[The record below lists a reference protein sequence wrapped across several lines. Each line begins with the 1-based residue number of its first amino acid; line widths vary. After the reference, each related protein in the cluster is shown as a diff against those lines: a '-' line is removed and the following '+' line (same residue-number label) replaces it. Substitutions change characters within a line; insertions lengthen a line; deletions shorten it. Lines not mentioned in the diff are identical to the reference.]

1 MQPIQSIASSHG
13 ETAVIRE
20 LCWEL
25 NNGVEPTPVKEP
37 KELIIKSAKAF
48 NKKSLNGIE
57 ANNEAQAETNFP
69 FKGSDHYSKP
79 VNSNIVPND
88 LVRLQKRRA
97 ADSPPRFANPT
108 SV

>member
-37 KELIIKSAKAF
+37 KELIIKSAKAS
-48 NKKSLNGIE
+48 NKKSLHGIE

-69 FKGSDHYSKP
+69 FKGSDHYSKL
-79 VNSNIVPND
+79 VNSSMVPND
-88 LVRLQKRRA
+88 LVRLQNRRA
-97 ADSPPRFANPT
+97 ADSPPRFGNPT
-108 SV
+108 TV